1 MPSVTRISGAI
12 ALVALLGCAQS
23 TVKITGPVASMDATW
38 PWVGVKEEAI
48 HKGVTRWFN
57 PRTRDNSTLELF
69 RFDFKANPSLKFEM
83 YDQDEDDAVP
93 FDNKTDF
100 FDRNVAEIA
109 KHLSDQKRGIVIAA
123 WNGLFHGYDRSVA
136 IPPHGLAT
144 HIGPNVI
151 RGKGRYNYGSIRW
164 GFGVKGG
171 AFVIS
176 HQPTV
181 KQMEA
186 TMDFGAIGAQCLILD
201 GKPLKLQDFPKPD
214 DLPLKTPVPSTP
226 MEAGHI
232 PSVDF
237 LKTSRTSMAWS
248 KDNRYFYLLVV
259 TEADNEVQSKLA
271 LRDRSDRPDG
281 GWTLSD
287 LQRFWVDF
295 GADFAINS
303 DGGIATQLVYR
314 RTTGDYEFL
323 PAFFVGKGRMTIGK
337 DFSGAPKGGGSLMS
351 FAILEGSTR

>member
-1 MPSVTRISGAI
+1 MADVN
-12 ALVALLGCAQS
+12 V
-23 TVKITGPVASMDATW
+23 DATW
-38 PWVGVKEEAI
+38 PWAEIAPQQI
-48 HKGVTRWFN
+48 TNGVTRWFN
-57 PRTRDNSTLELF
+57 PKTSDNSTLELF
-69 RFDFKANPSLKFEM
+69 RFDFKANPALKLEM

-93 FDNKTDF
+93 FDNKADY
-100 FDRNVAEIA
+100 FDRNVAAVA
-109 KHLSDQKRGIVIAA
+109 KHLTEQDRGKVIVA
-123 WNGLFHGYDRSVA
+123 WNGLFHGYDRTVA
-136 IPPHGLAT
+136 TPPHGLAT

-164 GFGVKGG
+164 GFGVKDS
-171 AFVIS
+171 AFVIL

-201 GKPLKLQDFPKPD
+201 GKPLKLQALPKPD

-226 MEAGHI
+226 AEAGHI

-237 LKTSRTSMAWS
+237 WKTSRTSMGWS

-259 TEADNEVQSKLA
+259 TEADNELQSKMA
-271 LRDRSDRPDG
+271 SRGRSDRPDG
-281 GWTLSD
+281 GWTLAD
-287 LQRFWVDF
+287 LQKFWIAF

-314 RTTGDYEFL
+314 RATGDYEFV
-323 PAFFVGKGRMTIGK
+323 PPFFVGKGRMTIGK
-337 DFSGAPKGGGSLMS
+337 DFSGAPTGGGSLMS
-351 FAILEGSTR
+351 FAILDGTKVGK